1 MIGKNI
7 LRKKFRTTSI
17 NKSLLML
24 LMLIPLNFL
33 SFIRLAES
41 SLILENPLHII
52 LRVKFSPPFDRDKSI
67 SYNLREMAV
76 IGLYHIHEVIIGI
89 F

>member
-7 LRKKFRTTSI
+7 LRKKFRTKTSI
-17 NKSLLML
+17 NKSL

-52 LRVKFSPPFDRDKSI
+52 LRVKFSLPFDRDKSI
-67 SYNLREMAV
+67 SDNLREV
-76 IGLYHIHEVIIGI
+76 VVVDFYPYKRSNYWN